1 MIDKVED
8 IILRHTTQIR
18 VRYAET
24 DKMGVVYNG
33 EYLTFF
39 EVGRTEALRGF
50 GLPYPELEKEG
61 YLLPVIEAFVKY
73 KAPAFYDDILHV
85 TAFISTKI
93 EATLTIKYLIEREKT
108 TIAEGYTIHSF
119 VHSTNMKPAR
129 PPKSYRNAIES
140 YSLQINQVMKG

>member
-1 MIDKVED
+1 MSAKEEE
-8 IILRHTTQIR
+8 IILSHSTHIR

-61 YLLPVIEAFVKY
+61 YLLPVIEAFIKY
-73 KAPAFYDDILHV
+73 KSPAFYDDVLSI
-85 TAFISTKI
+85 TAFISTNI
-93 EATLTIKYLIEREKT
+93 EATLTIKYLIERDET
-108 TIAEGYTIHSF
+108 IIAEGYTVHSF
-119 VHSTNMKPAR
+119 VHATTMKPAR
-129 PPKSYRNAIES
+129 PPKSYRNAIET
-140 YSLQINQVMKG
+140 YSMQLHKEN